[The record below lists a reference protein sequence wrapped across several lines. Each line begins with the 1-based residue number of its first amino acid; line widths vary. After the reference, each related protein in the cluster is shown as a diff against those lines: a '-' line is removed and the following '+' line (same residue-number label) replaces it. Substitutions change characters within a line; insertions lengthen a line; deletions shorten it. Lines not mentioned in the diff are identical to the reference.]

1 MYHSPFSTPPK
12 GSLKMTQ
19 LPSSTHPQSRGITV
33 AWMLRECGATFD
45 TVVIPFGEAM
55 KSADYLAINP
65 MGKVPALKAGDTVIT
80 ESAAIITFLAEQFPE
95 RGLIPAADSLAR
107 GEYYRW
113 LCFAIQL
120 EYAAFDRLNQVQ
132 SDEARRNSIG
142 YGDFDTAFG
151 ALRAHLAQ
159 HDYIVGGQFS
169 ALDVYYTMLLVQFT
183 RTMPVEGIA
192 CDVFDAYI
200 ARHTARAAFGE
211 TMAWTGEEMAKMGIA
226 Q

>member
-19 LPSSTHPQSRGITV
+19 LTFYTHPKSRGITV

-80 ESAAIITFLAEQFPE
+80 EAAAIVTFLAEQFPE

-113 LCFAIQL
+113 LCFALHL
-120 EYAAFDRLNQVQ
+120 EYAAMDKWRGVSNN
-132 SDEARRNSIG
+132 DEQRRGIG
-142 YGDFDTAFG
+142 YGDFDTIVST
-151 ALRAHLAQ
+151 LKKHLAGREFFLGD
-159 HDYIVGGQFS
+159 HFS
-169 ALDVYYTMLLVQFT
+169 ALDLYYSGLLAWMIHKVQVLPADAVYTDYMNRHFT
-183 RTMPVEGIA
+183 RPAHLRAQEL
-192 CDVFDAYI
+192 DA
-200 ARHTARAAFGE
+200 ALL
-211 TMAWTGEEMAKMGIA
+211 A
-226 Q
+226 QIEAGNA

>member
-1 MYHSPFSTPPK
+1 
-12 GSLKMTQ
+12 
-19 LPSSTHPQSRGITV
+19 
-33 AWMLRECGATFD
+33 
-45 TVVIPFGEAM
+45 
-55 KSADYLAINP
+55 

-132 SDEARRNSIG
+132 SDEEHRKSIG

>member
-1 MYHSPFSTPPK
+1 M
-12 GSLKMTQ
+12 
-19 LPSSTHPQSRGITV
+19 
-33 AWMLRECGATFD
+33 
-45 TVVIPFGEAM
+45 
-55 KSADYLAINP
+55 
-65 MGKVPALKAGDTVIT
+65 
-80 ESAAIITFLAEQFPE
+80 
-95 RGLIPAADSLAR
+95 
-107 GEYYRW
+107 
-113 LCFAIQL
+113 
-120 EYAAFDRLNQVQ
+120 FDRLNNAPN
-132 SDEARRNSIG
+132 DEEHRKSIG

-169 ALDVYYTMLLVQFT
+169 ALDLYYTMLLVQFT
-183 RTMPVEGIA
+183 RVKPVEGIA